1 MISSK
6 NKMSDICPT
15 TLNCTVLMPLYNPV
29 ANIPHNINGRFY
41 FSRRK
46 KKENGTKQKKNCS
59 FIFENNFIL
68 SGLAKFLNF
77 HIYIVK
83 SQFL

>member
-1 MISSK
+1 MGVSIFQE
-6 NKMSDICPT
+6 
-15 TLNCTVLMPLYNPV
+15 
-29 ANIPHNINGRFY
+29 G
-41 FSRRK
+41 K

-68 SGLAKFLNF
+68 SGLAKFLNC

-83 SQFL
+83 P

>member
-1 MISSK
+1 
-6 NKMSDICPT
+6 MSDNF
-15 TLNCTVLMPLYNPV
+15 NCTFLMPLINPV
-29 ANIPHNINGRFY
+29 ANTPHSIIGRFY
-41 FSRRK
+41 FLRRK
-46 KKENGTKQKKNCS
+46 KKEKGTKQKKNCS
-59 FIFENNFIL
+59 FIIENNFIL